1 MTRNDELNHARRLGA
16 RGDIAAEEPLS
27 QPPGDSVE
35 QRVAE
40 AGIIRAL
47 GDEIGAHL
55 EPRRIV
61 LIDGTRVEVDGVT
74 NPSVDKPT
82 HLKGCEG
89 RMAERI
95 AGTGRS
101 TNARFSS
108 DEPAVL
114 VDAWAHQGP
123 PKGAQ
128 RNKVLADAL
137 KLVLVGGVW
146 ANRPRLILCFADAAA
161 ARPFT
166 SPARTWYAPA
176 LRECR
181 IEVHVVS
188 VPKHVRAA
196 IRQAQIRQCR

>member
-61 LIDGTRVEVDGVT
+61 LIDGTRVEVDGV
-74 NPSVDKPT
+74 
-82 HLKGCEG
+82 
-89 RMAERI
+89 
-95 AGTGRS
+95 
-101 TNARFSS
+101 S